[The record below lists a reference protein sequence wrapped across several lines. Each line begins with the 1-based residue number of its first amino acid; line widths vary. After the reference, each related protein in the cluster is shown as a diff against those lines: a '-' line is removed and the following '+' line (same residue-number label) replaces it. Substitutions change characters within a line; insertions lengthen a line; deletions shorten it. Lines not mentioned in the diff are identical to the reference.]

1 ERPAIDALP
10 GAGVRLH
17 PSLDLR
23 EAEVRHAVRHE
34 QARSIEDMLARRH
47 RALFIDAAAALA
59 SAPAVAAI
67 MAEELGWTPSQS
79 LEMQEAFRR
88 VAEGFLVDP

>member
-1 ERPAIDALP
+1 MTARTLRPL
-10 GAGVRLH
+10 L
-17 PSLDLR
+17 
-23 EAEVRHAVRHE
+23 
-34 QARSIEDMLARRH
+34 
-47 RALFIDAAAALA
+47 
-59 SAPAVAAI
+59 AVAAI